1 MLRKRIQD
9 RGRWISVGLAAAMAA
24 GILAA
29 AGCSRGQVKAAGT
42 TSENSDATVGIAPV
56 AVEPIARQVTVSS
69 ELVPF
74 QEIDVYAKESG
85 FVRDLRVDYGSRVKQ
100 GDLMAVLEIP
110 ELETQLARDAAAIKQ
125 AADQI
130 TLAEN
135 EVKRVKAQRDVA
147 HLEYTRLKGVSD
159 SRPGLVAQQEVD
171 DAQGKDLAA
180 EAQVEASESAQL
192 ARQNQLDEAK
202 AKEETDKV
210 LFQYARITAPFSG
223 VVTQRYA
230 NYGTLMQ
237 SGTSSSTQAMPL
249 VRLSEDDR
257 FRLVIPVAESYVKY
271 IKIGDPVE
279 VRVPSLGKSFSGK
292 VARFSVDVTQDTRTM
307 HTEVDVPNPQ
317 HVLMPGLYADAILT
331 LEHKQ
336 KALVVPVQGVT
347 QTGNNEGTVL
357 IVDMNNRL
365 QLRPVALGLQTPN
378 HDEIL
383 SGLNEGDRV
392 VVSDR
397 SGLKPGAVVKPQV
410 VTSLQY
416 EGPTDSQ

>member
-1 MLRKRIQD
+1 MLTKRGQD
-9 RGRWISVGLAAAMAA
+9 RDRRAALMLAAAITAA
-24 GILAA
+24 ILTA

-42 TSENSDATVGIAPV
+42 YQESVPTVGVAPV
-56 AVEPIARQVTVSS
+56 AVQPIARQLTVSS

-110 ELETQLARDAAAIKQ
+110 ELETQLARDAASIKQ

-130 TLAEN
+130 TLAQN
-135 EVKRVKAQRDVA
+135 EVKRVEAQRDVA
-147 HLEYTRLKGVSD
+147 HLQYTRLKSVAD

-171 DAQGKDLAA
+171 DAQGKALAA
-180 EAQVEASESAQL
+180 EAQVEASKSAQL

-202 AKEETDKV
+202 AKEQTDKV

-230 NYGTLMQ
+230 NFGTLMQ
-237 SGTSSSTQAMPL
+237 AGTSSSTQAMPL

-257 FRLVIPVAESYVKY
+257 FRLVIPVAESYVRY
-271 IKIGDPVE
+271 IRIGDPVD

-292 VARFSVDVTQDTRTM
+292 VTRFSVDVTQDTRTM
-307 HTEVDVPNPQ
+307 HTEVDIPNPQ

-331 LEHKQ
+331 LEQKQ
-336 KALVVPVQGVT
+336 KALVVPVQAVT
-347 QTGNNEGTVL
+347 LTGNNQGTVL
-357 IVDMNNRL
+357 IVDMNNRV
-365 QLRPVALGLQTPN
+365 QLRPVAVGLETPN

-397 SGLKPGAVVKPQV
+397 SGLKPGTVVKAQEA
-410 VTSLQY
+410 TSLLQY
-416 EGPTDSQ
+416 EGSTDSQ